1 MESAL
6 SPNTAAFLDYLS
18 TQLNGNGSNEPDLS
32 GNVDLMKVQ
41 KQNNATSLPPSA
53 FFQLPDIKPV
63 VPTTSLSTSV
73 SPPTKSDQSTGRSVS
88 VSGSEGDSPV
98 IAGTGVD
105 KGSHAG
111 MGPDGLHK
119 RKAGLSRTVEEE
131 DEDEGR
137 LIVIVRNCEADDR
150 F

>member
-18 TQLNGNGSNEPDLS
+18 TQLS
-32 GNVDLMKVQ
+32 GNATNDPDTSGNDLLKDQ
-41 KQNNATSLPPSA
+41 NQNNATSLPPSA
-53 FFQLPDIKPV
+53 FFQLPDIKPS
-63 VPTTSLSTSV
+63 VPATSLSSSV
-73 SPPTKSDQSTGRSVS
+73 SPQTKSDQSAGRSVS

-98 IAGTGVD
+98 IAGTGAD

-119 RKAGLSRTVEEE
+119 RKAGLSHTVEEE
-131 DEDEGR
+131 DEDEGTSFR
-137 LIVIVRNCEADDR
+137 WKKSRD
-150 F
+150 

>member
-18 TQLNGNGSNEPDLS
+18 TQLNGNGTNEPDLS
-32 GNVDLMKVQ
+32 GNVDLLKDQ
-41 KQNNATSLPPSA
+41 NQNNATSLPPSA

-63 VPTTSLSTSV
+63 VPTTSLSSSV

-98 IAGTGVD
+98 IAGTGAD

-119 RKAGLSRTVEEE
+119 RKAGLSHTVEEE

-137 LIVIVRNCEADDR
+137 LFVIERNCETDHR
-150 F
+150 L

>member
-1 MESAL
+1 L
-6 SPNTAAFLDYLS
+6 KDQN
-18 TQLNGNGSNEPDLS
+18 
-32 GNVDLMKVQ
+32 
-41 KQNNATSLPPSA
+41 QNNATSLPPSA

-63 VPTTSLSTSV
+63 VPTTSLSSSV

-98 IAGTGVD
+98 IAGTGAD
-105 KGSHAG
+105 KGSHVA

-119 RKAGLSRTVEEE
+119 RKAGLSHTVEEE

-137 LIVIVRNCEADDR
+137 LIVIERNCEADDR

>member
-18 TQLNGNGSNEPDLS
+18 TQLSGNGTNEPDMS
-32 GNVDLMKVQ
+32 GNVDLLNQ
-41 KQNNATSLPPSA
+41 NQNNATSLPPSA
-53 FFQLPDIKPV
+53 FFQLPDIKPSV
-63 VPTTSLSTSV
+63 TATSLSSSV
-73 SPPTKSDQSTGRSVS
+73 SPQTKSDHSAGRSVS

-98 IAGTGVD
+98 IAGTGAD

-119 RKAGLSRTVEEE
+119 RKAGLSHTVEEE

-137 LIVIVRNCEADDR
+137 LTVIERNRETDDR
-150 F
+150 L

>member
-18 TQLNGNGSNEPDLS
+18 TQITSGGTNEPDMS
-32 GNVDLMKVQ
+32 GGFDPNSKQ
-41 KQNNATSLPPSA
+41 QNNATSLPPSA
-53 FFQLPDIKPV
+53 FFQLPDVKPV
-63 VPTTSLSTSV
+63 VPQQSTFSSL

-98 IAGTGVD
+98 IAGTGAD
-105 KGSHAG
+105 KGGQAG

-119 RKAGLSRTVEEE
+119 RKAGLSHTVEEE
-131 DEDEGR
+131 DEDEGM
-137 LIVIVRNCEADDR
+137 L
-150 F
+150 

>member
-18 TQLNGNGSNEPDLS
+18 NQLS
-32 GNVDLMKVQ
+32 GNGDNGADMSNLKD
-41 KQNNATSLPPSA
+41 QNQNTATSLPPSA

-63 VPTTSLSTSV
+63 VPTTSNSSSL
-73 SPPTKSDQSTGRSVS
+73 SPPTKSDQSAGRSVS

-98 IAGTGVD
+98 IAGPGD

-119 RKAGLSRTVEEE
+119 RKAGLSHTVEEE
-131 DEDEGR
+131 DEEEGMLKAKKR
-137 LIVIVRNCEADDR
+137 D
-150 F
+150 

>member
-18 TQLNGNGSNEPDLS
+18 TQLNGNGTNEPDMS
-32 GNVDLMKVQ
+32 GNVDLMKDQ
-41 KQNNATSLPPSA
+41 NQNNATSLPPSA

-63 VPTTSLSTSV
+63 VPTHSLSSSV

-98 IAGTGVD
+98 IAGIGAD

-119 RKAGLSRTVEEE
+119 RKAGLSHTVEEE

-137 LIVIVRNCEADDR
+137 LSLFARKGETDDR